1 MQRTSIWY
9 SIFCME
15 TQLSPVFQC
24 YICYYYSHFTY
35 KKGKTQ
41 NKARQVHKTTK
52 LESWE
57 TVQSFLID
65 LLSLVLCPVDS
76 SWFGLSKIPT
86 LSPQLREIECFQS
99 SPFCAMVWKLI
110 QYVLILS
117 WALWVGDILW
127 EVIAIYSQC
136 RPGSK
141 IPQEGVTEGKEKILS

>member
-1 MQRTSIWY
+1 MCTWDFSTLFVGNTRSSWTHAGLGIVPPAPFKWFFSGLQVVSLYTRRPWR
-9 SIFCME
+9 FP
-15 TQLSPVFQC
+15 QLLLC
-24 YICYYYSHFTY
+24 
-35 KKGKTQ
+35 
-41 NKARQVHKTTK
+41 
-52 LESWE
+52 E
-57 TVQSFLID
+57 D

-127 EVIAIYSQC
+127 EVIGIYSQC